1 MMQTSS
7 SFKYSLTVYAAGL
20 DNPRG
25 LKFGPDGFLY
35 VAEGGSGGTKSTQGQ
50 CEQVPPPIGPY
61 TGGST
66 GRISKLSQQ
75 GVRTTVVE
83 DLPSTVSSPKSGG
96 TISGVA
102 DIAFAGDALYAL
114 LAAGG
119 CSHGNPELPNGIIRV
134 HPNRAWGWLA
144 NLSEFLAAHPV
155 ANPDL
160 EDLEPDGTWYSL
172 LFVEGA
178 LYALDPHNGEVDRI
192 TLDGEISRLVD
203 VSASLGHVVP
213 TSICTFGGDFYL
225 GNLTTFPLQQGA
237 ASIYKV
243 THRGELSVFKT
254 GFTNITGVLF
264 DPQGRLYVLESN
276 VGVPRPARDTGQVIR
291 VDTSGRID
299 TIAVGLSEPTAMT
312 LGPDGSLY
320 ISNKGYGYPPGMG
333 EIVRIEI
340 NPQANH

>member
-1 MMQTSS
+1 MQTNS
-7 SFKYSLTVYAAGL
+7 SFKYSLNVFTAGL

-35 VAEGGSGGTKSTQGQ
+35 VAEGGSGGTRSTLGQ
-50 CEQVPPPIGPY
+50 CTQVPPPIGPY

-66 GRISKLSQQ
+66 GRISKLSPQ
-75 GVRTTVVE
+75 GVRTTVA
-83 DLPSTVSSPKSGG
+83 DGLPSTISSPGSGG
-96 TISGVA
+96 SISGVA
-102 DIAFAGDALYAL
+102 DVAFAGDQLYAL

-119 CSHGNPELPNGIIRV
+119 CSHGNPDLPNGIIRV
-134 HPNRAWGWLA
+134 HPNGTWGWLA
-144 NLSEFLAAHPV
+144 NLSEFLSANPV

-160 EDLEPDGTWYSL
+160 KDLEPDGTWYSL

-178 LYALDPHNGEVDRI
+178 LYALDPHNGEVERVN
-192 TLDGEISRLVD
+192 LNGAISRLVD
-203 VSASLGHVVP
+203 VSASQGHVVP

-225 GNLTTFPLQQGA
+225 GNLTTFPLQPGA

-243 THRGELSVFKT
+243 TRSGELSVFKT

-264 DPQGRLYVLESN
+264 DPQGRIYVLESN
-276 VGVPRPARDTGQVIR
+276 VGVPRPTRDTGQLIR
-291 VDTSGRID
+291 VDTNGHIES
-299 TIAVGLSEPTAMT
+299 IAVGLSEPTAMA

-320 ISNKGYGYPPGMG
+320 LSNKGYGYPPGMG

-340 NPQANH
+340 KR